1 MWMDVPTQ
9 ILIRL
14 GAESLSLAAL
24 RLDSLR
30 VNFASA
36 ANYLFDSARRILYID
51 FYSQFYPRRLMV
63 DMDKVVSLSKRRGF
77 IFQSSEIY
85 GGTGSCWDYG
95 PLGVELKNNVKAAW
109 WRDNVQSRTDM
120 VGLDS
125 SILMHPRV
133 WQASGHLDHFSDPMV
148 DCRACKRRFRA
159 DKLEEMEWVHYCEA
173 TKGNKFVVP
182 PGEACKHCGARR
194 TLCPACGK
202 GELTEPRQFNLM
214 FKTFMGPLEEAAAVA
229 YLRPETAQG
238 IFVNFDNVLQSMR
251 MKLPFG
257 IAQIGKSFRNE
268 ITPGNFTFRSREFE
282 QMEIEFFVMPGTDE
296 EWHQRWLDE
305 RFAWYSKYGIRK
317 ENLRLREHEKDELAH
332 YAKRTA
338 DIEYLFP
345 MGWSELEGVANR
357 TDFDLKQHAQF
368 SGKALE
374 YFDEESKQKIVPYV
388 IEPSAGADRA
398 TLAFL
403 VDAYQEEEVRSEKRV
418 VLKFHPELAPIK
430 IAVLPLLKK
439 NDRIVET
446 AKKLMLDLRKRWHAV
461 YDDTASI
468 GRLYRRQDEVGTPFC
483 VTIDVQTVGDSKS
496 AADEQVTIRDRNTMQ
511 QIRVPLANIE
521 VVMSELMIGRWNDV
535 AGSSGVATVA
545 SAD

>member
-1 MWMDVPTQ
+1 MWMDVPRQ

-109 WRDNVQSRTDM
+109 WRDSVQSRPDM

-133 WQASGHLDHFSDPMV
+133 WQASGHLDHFTDPMV
-148 DCRACKRRFRA
+148 DCRACKKRFRA

-214 FKTFMGPLEEAAAVA
+214 FKTFMGPVEEDAAVT

>member
-1 MWMDVPTQ
+1 
-9 ILIRL
+9 
-14 GAESLSLAAL
+14 
-24 RLDSLR
+24 
-30 VNFASA
+30 
-36 ANYLFDSARRILYID
+36 
-51 FYSQFYPRRLMV
+51 
-63 DMDKVVSLSKRRGF
+63 
-77 IFQSSEIY
+77 
-85 GGTGSCWDYG
+85 
-95 PLGVELKNNVKAAW
+95 VE
-109 WRDNVQSRTDM
+109 DD
-120 VGLDS
+120 
-125 SILMHPRV
+125 
-133 WQASGHLDHFSDPMV
+133 
-148 DCRACKRRFRA
+148 
-159 DKLEEMEWVHYCEA
+159 
-173 TKGNKFVVP
+173 
-182 PGEACKHCGARR
+182 
-194 TLCPACGK
+194 
-202 GELTEPRQFNLM
+202 
-214 FKTFMGPLEEAAAVA
+214 AAVT

-257 IAQIGKSFRNE
+257 IAQIGKAFRNE
-268 ITPGNFTFRSREFE
+268 ITPGNFTFRTREFE

-296 EWHQRWLDE
+296 EWHQRWIDE
-305 RFAWYSKYGIRK
+305 RFAWYPRYGMRE

-345 MGWSELEGVANR
+345 MGWSELEGIANR

-403 VDAYQEEEVRSEKRV
+403 VDAYHEEEVRGEKRV
-418 VLKFHPELAPIK
+418 VLRFHAEIAPLK

-446 AKKLMLDLRKRWHAV
+446 AKKLTADLRKRWHAV

-483 VTIDVQTVGDSKS
+483 VTVDVQTVGDEKA
-496 AADEQVTIRDRNTMQ
+496 AADDKVTIRDRDTMEQ
-511 QIRVPLANIE
+511 VRVPIGNLE
-521 VVMSELMIGRWNDV
+521 TVMAELMAGNWSAV
-535 AGSSGVATVA
+535 AGQIGLIKN
-545 SAD
+545 

>member
-1 MWMDVPTQ
+1 
-9 ILIRL
+9 
-14 GAESLSLAAL
+14 
-24 RLDSLR
+24 
-30 VNFASA
+30 
-36 ANYLFDSARRILYID
+36 
-51 FYSQFYPRRLMV
+51 MV
-63 DMDKVVSLSKRRGF
+63 DMDKVVSLSKRRGL

-133 WQASGHLDHFSDPMV
+133 WQASGHLDHFTDPMV
-148 DCRACKRRFRA
+148 DCRACKKRFRA
-159 DKLEEMEWVHYCEA
+159 DKIDEMEWVHYCEA
-173 TKGNKFVVP
+173 TKGNKFIVP

-194 TLCPACGK
+194 TLCPACGR
-202 GELTEPRQFNLM
+202 GELTEARQFNLM
-214 FKTFMGPLEEAAAVA
+214 FKTFMGPVEEDAAVA

-251 MKLPFG
+251 IKLPFG

-296 EWHQRWLDE
+296 EWHQKWLDE
-305 RFAWYSKYGIRK
+305 RFAWYPKYGIRK
-317 ENLRLREHEKDELAH
+317 ENLRLREHDKDELAH

-357 TDFDLKQHAQF
+357 TDFDLKQHSQF

-398 TLAFL
+398 ALAFL

-439 NDRIVET
+439 NDQIVET
-446 AKKLMLDLRKRWHAV
+446 AKKLMLNLRKRWHAV

-496 AADEQVTIRDRNTMQ
+496 AADEKVTIRDRNTMQ
-511 QIRVPLANIE
+511 QIRVPLARVE
-521 VVMSELMIGRWNDV
+521 VIMSELMTGHWSDV
-535 AGSSGVATVA
+535 VRSSGVATVS

>member
-109 WRDNVQSRTDM
+109 WRDSVQSRPDM

-133 WQASGHLDHFSDPMV
+133 WQASGHLDHFTDPMV
-148 DCRACKRRFRA
+148 DCRACKKRFRA